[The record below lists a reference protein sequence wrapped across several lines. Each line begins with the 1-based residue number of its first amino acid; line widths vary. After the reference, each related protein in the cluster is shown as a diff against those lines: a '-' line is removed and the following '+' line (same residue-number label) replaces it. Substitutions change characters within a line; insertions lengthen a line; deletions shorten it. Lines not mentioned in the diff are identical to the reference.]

1 MFPFEST
8 RDENKFH
15 DSRLQNAMLFF
26 NREQS
31 RYFNQC
37 YTFRVEKN
45 LIFISESVKD
55 VGNFKL
61 SMEYSMLKGF
71 QVNGREFVVEDGS
84 ISLERRSICSG
95 LGPRW
100 SDTIKG

>member
-1 MFPFEST
+1 MRINSTILVYKMQCSFSIES
-8 RDENKFH
+8 RADI
-15 DSRLQNAMLFF
+15 S
-26 NREQS
+26 S
-31 RYFNQC
+31 GNQC

-71 QVNGREFVVEDGS
+71 QVNGTEFVVEDGS

>member
-1 MFPFEST
+1 MRINSTILVYKMQCSFSIES
-8 RDENKFH
+8 RADI
-15 DSRLQNAMLFF
+15 S
-26 NREQS
+26 S
-31 RYFNQC
+31 GNQC

-95 LGPRW
+95 LAPRW

>member
-1 MFPFEST
+1 MRINSTILVYKMQCSFSIES
-8 RDENKFH
+8 RVDI
-15 DSRLQNAMLFF
+15 S
-26 NREQS
+26 S
-31 RYFNQC
+31 GNQC